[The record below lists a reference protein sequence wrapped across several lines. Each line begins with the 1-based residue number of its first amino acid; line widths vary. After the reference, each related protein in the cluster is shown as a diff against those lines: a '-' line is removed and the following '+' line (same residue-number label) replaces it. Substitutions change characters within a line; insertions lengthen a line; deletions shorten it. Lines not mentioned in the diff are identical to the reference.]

1 MIWSGYLV
9 EKGIRAARTAARPVR
24 RITRLNVSG
33 TLCFRMSKNLYYNI
47 QFVSNK
53 FLPEFF

>member
-9 EKGIRAARTAARPVR
+9 EKGIRAARPTARPVR

-33 TLCFRMSKNLYYNI
+33 TLCFRMSKNIYFNI
-47 QFVSNK
+47 
-53 FLPEFF
+53 